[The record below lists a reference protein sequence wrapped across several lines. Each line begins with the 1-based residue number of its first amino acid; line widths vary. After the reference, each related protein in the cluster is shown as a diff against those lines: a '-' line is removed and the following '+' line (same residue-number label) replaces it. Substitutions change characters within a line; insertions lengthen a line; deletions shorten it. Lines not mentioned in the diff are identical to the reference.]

1 MILEPWSIPVLVL
14 TRKIDES
21 ITIGSSITI
30 SVLEIKGNQVKLGVK
45 APKDITVNRTE
56 VYEKIMSENIK
67 ASQAPDDLDQFL
79 TSMDFDEEGK

>member
-1 MILEPWSIPVLVL
+1 MLVL

-21 ITIGSSITI
+21 ITIGHSISI

-45 APKDITVNRTE
+45 APKDIPINRTE

-67 ASQAPDDLDQFL
+67 ASQAPTDLDQFL
-79 TSMDFDEEGK
+79 ISMDFHEEGK